1 MEQYLKSGRGGARAG
16 GGRPKG
22 SVRPDGRR
30 DRNIGIRVNEEELAM
45 FKAKAGAAGLGLT
58 EFIIECVRKA

>member
-1 MEQYLKSGRGGARAG
+1 MEEKKYKGYGYHG

-45 FKAKAGAAGLGLT
+45 FKAKAAESGLGLT
-58 EFIIECVRKA
+58 DFIIECVKKA